1 MSIWPRGQG
10 VKKVR
15 AGPSSDVQSVKFIVI
30 AKKVNHDSC
39 ERGG

>member
-1 MSIWPRGQG
+1 MSIWPGGQG

-15 AGPSSDVQSVKFIVI
+15 AGRSSDVQSVKFIVI
-30 AKKVNHDSC
+30 AKKVNHDIC